1 MDMLIDPPEV
11 GAPLE
16 RWDAFIASLKVIEPR
31 TPQLE
36 RAIAEAEKDRAL
48 SIELHEIRRLRE
60 EAARDPYWGPTL
72 DEARQQARKD
82 HDWSRYDALWAEFE
96 ASRRQ

>member
-36 RAIAEAEKDRAL
+36 RAIAWAEEDREA
-48 SIELHEIRRLRE
+48 SIRVHKIRRLHE

-96 ASRRQ
+96 ASRA